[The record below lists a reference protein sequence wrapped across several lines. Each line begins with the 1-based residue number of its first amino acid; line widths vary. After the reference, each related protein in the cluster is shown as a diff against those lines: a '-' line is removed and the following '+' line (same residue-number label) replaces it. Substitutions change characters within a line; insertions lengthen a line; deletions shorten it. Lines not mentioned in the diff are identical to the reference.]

1 MKTKLLLMILV
12 MMVAT
17 TGVAYAQQG
26 VVLTLR
32 SGRTVSFAFD
42 RRPVMVT
49 GSELTMQTADGTSVS
64 YAYDEV
70 ENVRWGE
77 IDDLTKVVDDA
88 AQSSVRNIVFRL
100 CDGGIEAQGLVR
112 GQTLTAYSIDG
123 RVVSTVRAADTEP
136 TILPLPE
143 GKGVYVIRTSTG
155 VSLKISK

>member
-17 TGVAYAQQG
+17 TGAACARQG

-32 SGRTVSFAFD
+32 SGGTVSFAFD
-42 RRPVMVT
+42 RRPVMIT
-49 GSELTMQTADGTSVS
+49 GCELTMQTANGMSVS

-88 AQSSVRNIVFRL
+88 TLSSGDNIVFRL
-100 CDGGIEAQGLVR
+100 RDGGIEARGLMR
-112 GQTLTAYSIDG
+112 GQILTAYSIDG
-123 RVVSTVRAADTEP
+123 RVVSTVRAADAEP
-136 TILPLPE
+136 TILPLPDE
-143 GKGVYVIRTSTG
+143 KGVFVIRTSTG